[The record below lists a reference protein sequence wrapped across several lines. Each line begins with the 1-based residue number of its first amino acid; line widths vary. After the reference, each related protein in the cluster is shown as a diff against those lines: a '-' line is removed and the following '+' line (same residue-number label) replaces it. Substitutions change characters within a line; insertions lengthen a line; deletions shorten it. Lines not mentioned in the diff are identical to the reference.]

1 MANETMIH
9 EDKPR
14 VTGQPKLILKYPKLM
29 AAYRVGLTLRLRRQ
43 CLRALTFYEL
53 EDRKLAVLVRYR
65 LAHPAPLGMVPWDE
79 L

>member
-9 EDKPR
+9 E
-14 VTGQPKLILKYPKLM
+14 GQAARDWAAQADTQISV

-65 LAHPAPLGMVPWDE
+65 LAHLAPLVMVPWDE